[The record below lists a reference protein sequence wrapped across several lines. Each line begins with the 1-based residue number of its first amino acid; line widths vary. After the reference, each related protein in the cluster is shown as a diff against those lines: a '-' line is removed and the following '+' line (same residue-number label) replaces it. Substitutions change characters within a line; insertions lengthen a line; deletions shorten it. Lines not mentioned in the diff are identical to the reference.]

1 MTKNQVLA
9 ALTTKEQKERVE
21 AIYQAALRFGKKSP
35 FELMKTQKEVID
47 YVNNAVN
54 VYFARKVKQK
64 ALENK
69 KKAEKA
75 KLDEV
80 IQAYKEALKN
90 GASQQEILDA
100 ITGIYK
106 NKYNARIQEQI
117 DALKAQMI

>member
-1 MTKNQVLA
+1 MTDKQVLA
-9 ALTTKEQKERVE
+9 ALTTNEQKER
-21 AIYQAALRFGKKSP
+21 AIAIIQASQRFGKKTP
-35 FELMKTQKEVID
+35 FELMKSQKEVID

-64 ALENK
+64 AMENK

-80 IQAYKEALKN
+80 VDTYKEAIKN
-90 GASQQEILDA
+90 GASHQEVLDV

-106 NKYNARIQEQI
+106 SKYNARIQEQI
-117 DALKAQMI
+117 DALKAKMI

>member
-1 MTKNQVLA
+1 MTDKQVLA
-9 ALTTKEQKERVE
+9 ALTTNEQKERAM
-21 AIYQAALRFGKKSP
+21 AIIQTAQRFGKKTP
-35 FELMKTQKEVID
+35 FELMKSQKEVID

-54 VYFARKVKQK
+54 VYFARKAKQK

-80 IQAYKEALKN
+80 LKTYKEAVKN
-90 GASQQEILDA
+90 GATHQEVLDV

-106 NKYNARIQEQI
+106 NKYNARIQAQI
-117 DALKAQMI
+117 DALKSQMI

>member
-1 MTKNQVLA
+1 MTDKQVLA
-9 ALTTKEQKERVE
+9 ALTTNEQKERAM
-21 AIYQAALRFGKKSP
+21 AIIQTAQRFGKKTP
-35 FELMKTQKEVID
+35 FESMKTQKEVID

-64 ALENK
+64 AQENK

-90 GASQQEILDA
+90 GASHQEILDA

-106 NKYNARIQEQI
+106 NKFNARIQEQI
-117 DALKAQMI
+117 DALKAKML